1 MLKLISSFS
10 EEFLKLS
17 PEKEI
22 RIISN
27 SENEGITSTAILIRT
42 FKRLDR
48 KFSSKI
54 IKKQDNNALDEALKL
69 GSEKIIFLINLKISN
84 LEILNQINKT
94 IFIIDNNQI
103 KMKNINEK
111 VKIINP
117 YLTKNIEENLCS
129 VSSICYLF
137 SKKISKENSDLS
149 KIALIGIV
157 NNQKISKIDKKIMD
171 DTEELTI
178 KKGLVLYPATRP
190 LKRVLEYSISPY
202 IPGVTG
208 SGQGA
213 SELLRETRISENK
226 SLTELDEEEMSRLVD
241 GILIKGINKEKI
253 NLGEIYTLKFFN
265 VKEDLKEISVL
276 INACTKLGH
285 SDTAIAYCLENEKAK
300 VKAIDICTR
309 YRQDLVS
316 GIKVAE
322 EIEKIS
328 GKGFV
333 ILNAKDRIKEAIV
346 GTVCS
351 ILSSAPKYEEGTI
364 LIGMAYNK
372 DKIKVSARM
381 AGKKGR
387 DIKEVLERTMSS
399 YKTSENE
406 ILVGGHSL
414 EAGCLVEK
422 SEENKFIEALKKN
435 LEIEIVKI

>member
-54 IKKQDNNALDEALKL
+54 IKKQDNEALDKELKL
-69 GSEKIIFLINLKISN
+69 NKEKIIFLINLKISN
-84 LEILNQINKT
+84 LEILNKINKT
-94 IFIIDNNQI
+94 IFIIDNNQLKI
-103 KMKNINEK
+103 KNVNEK
-111 VKIINP
+111 IKIISP
-117 YLTKNIEENLCS
+117 YLTKNPEENSCA
-129 VSSICYLF
+129 VSSICYIF
-137 SKKISKENSDLS
+137 SKQISEENSDLS

-157 NNQKISKIDKKIMD
+157 NNKNISRIDKKIMN
-171 DTEELTI
+171 DTIELTI
-178 KKGLVLYPATRP
+178 KRGLVLYPATRP

-208 SGQGA
+208 NGPGA
-213 SELLRETRISENK
+213 LELLKEAKISENK
-226 SLTELDEEEMSRLVD
+226 NLTELNEEEMSRLVA
-241 GILIKGINKEKI
+241 GILSRGINKEKV
-253 NLGEIYTLKFFN
+253 NLGEIYTLEFFN

-285 SDTAIAYCLENEKAK
+285 DDTAIAYCLENEKAK
-300 VKAIDICTR
+300 TKAIDIFTK

-316 GIKVAE
+316 GIKTAE
-322 EIEKIS
+322 EMEEIS

-333 ILNAKDRIKEAIV
+333 ILNAKDRIKDAIV

-351 ILSSAPKYEEGTI
+351 ILSSAPKYDEGTI

-372 DKIKVSARM
+372 DKIKVFARM
-381 AGKKGR
+381 VGKKGR
-387 DIKEVLERTMSS
+387 DIREVLEKTMSS
-399 YKTSENE
+399 YKTSKNE

-414 EAGCLVEK
+414 EAGCLLEK
-422 SEENKFIEALKKN
+422 DEEEKFIEALKKN
-435 LEIEIVKI
+435 LEVEIVKI